1 MFGGHPAG
9 PKPPPFTSNSGR
21 VCSIGYVVIY
31 KNCSFTHGL
40 LRGTITVE
48 RTSETLLEDTKAA
61 MFKLWD
67 HSISSPLY
75 PPAPHRFSS
84 DFFNLAKTG
93 RARKPP
99 AVLHNN
105 ETFARYLDD
114 TKGEPSLELIFL
126 SDRYLKANPWLPHPD
141 TLSST
146 SARPKSTVNKK
157 QSKRKASEELTY
169 EEQMLDDDEY
179 DDMDSDDGPIPSL
192 DILQPKSKKAK
203 CAPTGSTKVT
213 SPPITRNQA
222 ANLKGKKKTIDLTD
236 SLTTTPPRD
245 LQRAQSDVASQVP
258 VTHVVPANQTSKS
271 CITINSQYCG

>member
-1 MFGGHPAG
+1 
-9 PKPPPFTSNSGR
+9 
-21 VCSIGYVVIY
+21 
-31 KNCSFTHGL
+31 
-40 LRGTITVE
+40 
-48 RTSETLLEDTKAA
+48 
-61 MFKLWD
+61 
-67 HSISSPLY
+67 
-75 PPAPHRFSS
+75 
-84 DFFNLAKTG
+84 
-93 RARKPP
+93 
-99 AVLHNN
+99 
-105 ETFARYLDD
+105 
-114 TKGEPSLELIFL
+114 
-126 SDRYLKANPWLPHPD
+126 LKANPWLPHPD